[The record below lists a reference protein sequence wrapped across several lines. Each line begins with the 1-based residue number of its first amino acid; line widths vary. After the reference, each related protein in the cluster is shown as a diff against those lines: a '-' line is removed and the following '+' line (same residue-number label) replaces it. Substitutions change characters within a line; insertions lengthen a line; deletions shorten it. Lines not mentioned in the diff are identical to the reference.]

1 VRVAFRLVFI
11 DTGLGA
17 HLLAT
22 MSGPEV
28 AKENEVIDLSCG
40 AKNFEAGEKQ
50 WLRIDDVT
58 RLKYP

>member
-1 VRVAFRLVFI
+1 
-11 DTGLGA
+11 
-17 HLLAT
+17 
-22 MSGPEV
+22 MPGPEV

-40 AKNFEAGEKQ
+40 AKNFEADEKQ